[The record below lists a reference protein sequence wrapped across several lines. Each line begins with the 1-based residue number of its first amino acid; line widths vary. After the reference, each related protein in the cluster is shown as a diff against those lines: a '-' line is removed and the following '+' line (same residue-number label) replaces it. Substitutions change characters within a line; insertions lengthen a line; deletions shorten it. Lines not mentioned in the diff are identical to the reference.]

1 MRGIAGFLLIATVT
15 TLGYTLAVDGKPR
28 VETGPNAEVTHDGL
42 YRVDRSTMARAW
54 VKPDLDLR
62 PYTKIMLQTADMTF
76 RHVDDEG
83 KFYRPGLDDQTEFAI
98 SEETREKLEDT
109 FTNAFREQLERS
121 KRYELVDQR
130 GPHTLVLVATL
141 LDVVSRVP
149 PDDVPGRYEV
159 YLSSVGEATL
169 VVELRD
175 ATTNEVLA
183 RAADRRAAE
192 NTTGFPIEATT
203 ASNWAEVRQL
213 ANSWASLVRK
223 RLDDFSSIA
232 EG

>member
-1 MRGIAGFLLIATVT
+1 MRAIANCLLLTAVA
-15 TLGYTLAVDGKPR
+15 TLGFTLAVDGKPR

-42 YRVDRSTMARAW
+42 HRVDRSTMDRAW

-76 RHVDDEG
+76 RQVDDQG
-83 KFYRPGLDDQTEFAI
+83 KFYRPGIDDQTEFAI
-98 SEETREKLEDT
+98 PEETRAKLKQT
-109 FTNAFREQLERS
+109 FTDAFREQLERS

-175 ATTNEVLA
+175 AITNEVLA

-192 NTTGFPIEATT
+192 NTTGFPIQATT

-213 ANSWASLVRK
+213 ANSWATLVRK
-223 RLDDFSSIA
+223 RLDEFTSIA

>member
-1 MRGIAGFLLIATVT
+1 MRRIIACLLLATAI
-15 TLGYTLAVDGKPR
+15 TLGYTLTVDGKPR

-42 YRVDRSTMARAW
+42 YRVDRSTMDRAW

-76 RHVDDEG
+76 RQVDDDG

-98 SEETREKLEDT
+98 SDEAREKLKDT
-109 FTNAFREQLERS
+109 FTDAFREQLAKSE
-121 KRYELVDQR
+121 RYELVDKR
-130 GPHTLVLVATL
+130 GPHTLVLTATL

-149 PDDVPGRYEV
+149 PDDAPGRYEV

-175 ATTNEVLA
+175 AITNEALA
-183 RAADRRAAE
+183 RAADRRSADTA
-192 NTTGFPIEATT
+192 GFPMQANT

-223 RLDDFSSIA
+223 RLDDFTSIA
-232 EG
+232 DG